1 MNVIVD
7 LDREEE
13 QPGPVIAP
21 FFPGKREEGWW
32 LVVGDTKS
40 NGWETTIAAY
50 YWPAKGLSSSE
61 RRI

>member
-1 MNVIVD
+1 MNVMVD

-13 QPGPVIAP
+13 QSGPVIAP

-40 NGWETTIAAY
+40 NG
-50 YWPAKGLSSSE
+50 
-61 RRI
+61 